1 MVLIFLF
8 DISLVFLTLYNGMV
22 VLSSE
27 NRKKKY
33 FQSIKTKASNYC
45 MTELTSTHQLLK
57 GEVCFKSDTAVSEQ
71 RFPGNLSVVANTE
84 CHLQGWN
91 QALGWPAL
99 L

>member
-45 MTELTSTHQLLK
+45 MTELTSTH
-57 GEVCFKSDTAVSEQ
+57 
-71 RFPGNLSVVANTE
+71 
-84 CHLQGWN
+84 
-91 QALGWPAL
+91 
-99 L
+99 